1 MVRGI
6 RSRPYESQ
14 RTAATA
20 WIRVIVSRANVAR
33 TGYSKDSLYQ
43 VQGLESL
50 VVRIAIV
57 GGVQAQVQFLKC
69 QPGRVR
75 DISRESGPQEETP
88 QVTKGTPTHFCP
100 CQINSEGAWFADS
113 F

>member
-6 RSRPYESQ
+6 RSRPDKSL
-14 RTAATA
+14 RTAATT

-43 VQGLESL
+43 VQGLETL
-50 VVRIAIV
+50 VICIAIV
-57 GGVQAQVQFLKC
+57 GGVQAQVQFFKF

-75 DISRESGPQEETP
+75 DISRESGLREETP
-88 QVTKGTPTHFCP
+88 QATKGTPAHFCP
-100 CQINSEGAWFADS
+100 SQINSDGAWFADS